1 MTRAELR
8 LELLKLSYTHGRDV
22 AEAVGRAKNME
33 EFVLQESSELN
44 KESSGGVKPILKVK
58 KDSGNADELFR

>member
-22 AEAVGRAKNME
+22 AEAVGRAEKME
-33 EFVLQESSELN
+33 EFILQGSELN